1 MSKTIPNFSE
11 PSITNQENLT
21 DLLQLQNLL
30 YSESVDFFNQ
40 SFELDDFQDMDPE
53 TIFEL

>member
-40 SFELDDFQDMDPE
+40 SFELDDF
-53 TIFEL
+53 